1 MRGSPKPVRH
11 ADLPPSVTGD
21 PSIGGLLPFVSRLL
35 DSTNDCVALLDL
47 DGRLLFLS
55 PNGQRALGADSIA
68 ATGSDWLELWNPAH
82 RAAAKAVADVARAGG
97 TGRFTAPS
105 LVDGPR
111 SSSWDVSLTPVM
123 DAGEMPQQLLMTARN
138 VTEAVRI
145 QRELERSEER
155 YRLIG
160 ESLPGTT
167 WTATPDGLLD
177 HISEGSASKIAG
189 PVEARLGANWLS
201 IVHPDDRERVSA
213 RWKASVEAETPYE
226 IEFRIRNDDDAYRW
240 HLVRALPQRDSRGNL
255 VRWVGINIDI
265 DERVRAGELREMFV
279 ALAENSGDF
288 VAIADRAG
296 DVLYFNP
303 AAREMLSLES
313 TSQTRLLECFA
324 PEDREFVESV
334 ILPELER
341 DERWASELRVRN
353 ARTGALIPILFNAFV
368 LRDAS
373 GEKIGLATISRDLR
387 ERRRIDI
394 GMRALVEASAV
405 MFRSLDFVQTLR
417 NVAEAVTRGFATYCI
432 VDFYE
437 PGGALRRVATHHR
450 DPELLAALD
459 RVVSV
464 RRMDGAHPAVR
475 ALKQGES
482 TLQLDA
488 AEAWKNWLDA
498 SLVDAGDIAAL
509 APRSFLVVPIRSP
522 EDSRV
527 IGAISCVVDAR
538 DPYGGY
544 SLDDLRFAEEIAAR
558 AGLAFD
564 HARSYERE
572 RHIAMTLQEASLP
585 KTLPSI
591 DGLQLSAEYRP
602 GNTEAMIGG
611 DWYDAFALDDS
622 RLVITVGDVLGNGL
636 ASAVTM
642 GKLRL
647 AMQSAAMMFPEPEMM
662 LKAADRTIRSLAT
675 DTYATALAGIYD
687 SRVQEFTYASA
698 GHPGPAL
705 RRADGSIEQFD
716 APGVLIGLRTEDAT
730 TLQIVPA
737 APGSTLVFFTD
748 GLIEATRDSDE
759 GYRRLHAAMNEPAVR
774 AAANPAQAIVE
785 RVLRGRAATDDIAV
799 LVVNVE
805 PAPSGKRTSGGSPS
819 TGLEKAS
826 TA

>member
-1 MRGSPKPVRH
+1 MRH
-11 ADLPPSVTGD
+11 TELPRLTTGD

-55 PNGQRALGADSIA
+55 PNAQSALGADSL
-68 ATGSDWLELWNPAH
+68 ATVGSDWLELWSPPH
-82 RAAAKAVADVARAGG
+82 RAAAKAVADVARGGG

-105 LVDGPR
+105 YQEGPR
-111 SSSWDVSLTPVM
+111 SRSWDVSLTPVLNA
-123 DAGEMPQQLLMTARN
+123 DGIPDQLLMTARD
-138 VTEAVRI
+138 VTEPVRI

-177 HISEGSASKIAG
+177 HISEGSASRLSG
-189 PVEARLGANWLS
+189 PIEARLGAAWLD
-201 IVHPDDRERVSA
+201 IVHPDDRERVAA
-213 RWKASVEAETPYE
+213 RWRAAVEAETPYE
-226 IEFRIRNDDDAYRW
+226 IEFRIRNDDEIYRW
-240 HLVRALPQRDSRGNL
+240 HLVRALPQRDPRGKL

-265 DERVRAGELREMFV
+265 DERVRAGEWREMFV

-303 AAREMLSLES
+303 AAREMLSLDDS
-313 TSQTRLLECFA
+313 GDVRLLDCFA

-353 ARTGALIPILFNAFV
+353 ARTGVSIPILFNAFA
-368 LRDAS
+368 LRNAS

-394 GMRALVEASAV
+394 GMRALVEAGAV
-405 MFRSLDFVQTLR
+405 MFRSLDFIQTLQ

-437 PGGALRRVATHHR
+437 PGGGLRRVATHHR
-450 DPELLAALD
+450 EPELLAALD

-464 RRMDGAHPAVR
+464 RRMDGAHPVVR
-475 ALKQGES
+475 ALKQGEP
-482 TLQLDA
+482 TLLPDA

-498 SLVDAGDIAAL
+498 SLVDVSDIAAL

-527 IGAISCVVDAR
+527 IGAMSCVVDVR

-544 SLDDLRFAEEIAAR
+544 SFDDLRFAEEIAAR

-572 RHIAMTLQEASLP
+572 RRIAMTLQEASLP
-585 KTLPSI
+585 KTLPSF
-591 DGLQLSAEYRP
+591 DGLELSAEYRP
-602 GNTEAMIGG
+602 GNTEATIGG
-611 DWYDAFALDDS
+611 DWYDAFALDDE
-622 RLVITVGDVLGNGL
+622 RLVITIGDVLGNGL

-687 SRVQEFTYASA
+687 SRAHQFVYASA

-716 APGVLIGLRTEDAT
+716 APGVLIGLRSDDGKS
-730 TLQIVPA
+730 LQTVPA

-759 GYRRLHAAMNEPAVR
+759 GYRRLHAALNEPAVR
-774 AAANPAQAIVE
+774 TAANPAETIVE
-785 RVLRGRAATDDIAV
+785 RVLRGRPATDDIAV
-799 LVVNVE
+799 LVVSVE
-805 PAPSGKRTSGGSPS
+805 PVSGWERRTQVNPS
-819 TGLEKAS
+819 TAL
-826 TA
+826 